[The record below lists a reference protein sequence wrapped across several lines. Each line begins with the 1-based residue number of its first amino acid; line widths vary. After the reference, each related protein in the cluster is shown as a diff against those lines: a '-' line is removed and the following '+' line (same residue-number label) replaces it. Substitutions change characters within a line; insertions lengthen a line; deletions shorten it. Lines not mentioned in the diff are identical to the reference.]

1 MKDGFIRVATATP
14 KLKVADCDYNEKEIC
29 ALIDEAANMKVNVL
43 VFPELC
49 ITAKTCADLFLQ
61 DALLTKAK
69 QSLLNIVEYSRN
81 VGEMLIFVGLPYML
95 DSKLYN
101 VAAAFSNGELLGLV
115 PKLQLSDELRYFNT
129 CDFNKYILVG
139 DKQVAFGNKLLF
151 KCKDMDELLVGA
163 ELCEDLWAVSPRS
176 IEYAQNGALLIV
188 NLAADFEAVEKANYR
203 KELVL
208 TQSAR
213 LVCAYAFA
221 NAGDGESTQDMV
233 FSGHS
238 IIAEDGKCISE
249 RKAFT
254 TDINYAVV
262 DLQKLRNERRRLASF
277 NIKNDSYMMVEFT
290 MSKRDIELDRD
301 YEKTPFVPDE
311 AIMEQRCETI
321 LSIQANALKKRL
333 EHTNTKN
340 VVIGI
345 SGGLDSTLALLV
357 IVRTFDMLGLPH
369 ENIKA
374 ITMPCFG
381 TSDITYN
388 NALKLI
394 KLLGADFKEINIVK
408 AVRQHFEDIGQD
420 ENVHDVTFENAQAR
434 ERTQILMDMANK
446 VGGMVIGTGD
456 LSELVLGFATY
467 NGDHMS
473 MYGVN
478 ASIPKTLVK
487 YLVRYCA
494 MNSDAELKEVLMNI
508 VETPVSPE
516 LLPPKEGE
524 ISQQTESIVGPYK
537 LQDFFMYYALRY
549 GFEPNK
555 IFRIAVSAFKDEY
568 SSELILKWLKMFY
581 RRFFAQQFK
590 RSCLPDGPKVGSVGV
605 SPRGDLK
612 MPSDAVVKL
621 WLDQLENM

>member
-254 TDINYAVV
+254 TGINYAVV

-290 MSKRDIELDRD
+290 MSKKDIELDRD

>member
-254 TDINYAVV
+254 TGINYAVV

-290 MSKRDIELDRD
+290 MSKKDIELDRD

-446 VGGMVIGTGD
+446 VG
-456 LSELVLGFATY
+456 
-467 NGDHMS
+467 
-473 MYGVN
+473 
-478 ASIPKTLVK
+478 
-487 YLVRYCA
+487 
-494 MNSDAELKEVLMNI
+494 
-508 VETPVSPE
+508 
-516 LLPPKEGE
+516 
-524 ISQQTESIVGPYK
+524 
-537 LQDFFMYYALRY
+537 
-549 GFEPNK
+549 
-555 IFRIAVSAFKDEY
+555 
-568 SSELILKWLKMFY
+568 
-581 RRFFAQQFK
+581 RRFI
-590 RSCLPDGPKVGSVGV
+590 RISTWICYI
-605 SPRGDLK
+605 
-612 MPSDAVVKL
+612 
-621 WLDQLENM
+621 